1 MRCIVFDNELNI
13 HTGDVSIS
21 MDGRNSTTT
30 ATTTQSKLH
39 LMRMFLHLHTIEL
52 NIRMDMHICM
62 FHPVGRGED
71 PSPSI

>member
-1 MRCIVFDNELNI
+1 MYYNRLIKINAMHRFDNKCVNELNI

-39 LMRMFLHLHTIEL
+39 LMRMLLHLHRMEL
-52 NIRMDMHICM
+52 NT
-62 FHPVGRGED
+62 
-71 PSPSI
+71 